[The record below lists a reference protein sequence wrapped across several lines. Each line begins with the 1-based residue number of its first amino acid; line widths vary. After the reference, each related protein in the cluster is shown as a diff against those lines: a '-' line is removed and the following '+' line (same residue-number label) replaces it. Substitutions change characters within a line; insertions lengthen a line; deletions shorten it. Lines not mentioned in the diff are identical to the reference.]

1 MRKEREERQEAQK
14 QREIERQMRKP
25 KHSHKEAQVFMSDE
39 ARVLVESVIS
49 QLQERKRK
57 YLRLPPSSLEL

>member
-1 MRKEREERQEAQK
+1 MKAESFAQGSPS
-14 QREIERQMRKP
+14 IYG
-25 KHSHKEAQVFMSDE
+25 DE

-57 YLRLPPSSLEL
+57 YLRQAPSSLEL